1 MHFTRRLCVYSLAV
15 VGFTQRIL
23 VLSLMHLF
31 GWSARSDCLRCG
43 LILLFYRALYDNE
56 HRTDINEGRFHKHG
70 HLLFFPRDI
79 PSGASTT
86 LVLLSNIS
94 SPNGKCKGVD
104 VHATPIRASVPNL
117 SMQATQGTF
126 SRYARRSILLHATHQ
141 RLDRLRSICVGNYPT
156 LAPNCCQALYAN
168 KVDSYYRNVSG
179 IVARR

>member
-1 MHFTRRLCVYSLAV
+1 MCLFSRRCWLYPENSCIEFDVSFRMVRKVRLPAV
-15 VGFTQRIL
+15 WTDTVI
-23 VLSLMHLF
+23 
-31 GWSARSDCLRCG
+31 
-43 LILLFYRALYDNE
+43 YRALYDNE

-94 SPNGKCKGVD
+94 SPNRKCKGVD